1 MFFIAFCALSE
12 CERRGMDIIMKSMKR
27 LFKIFDSKTKIKY
40 FFLFFGEL
48 IGAFFDMAGIA
59 LLLPFI
65 QLIMSDDAIL
75 ENAIL
80 NYFFQ
85 VFTIPEHLKKIY
97 YFGSFLIVLFL
108 VKMAYM
114 FVLSKCRIELVNN
127 EMVVLGSRILK
138 EYINEPYTQQADQNS
153 SFVLRLLSLDINRV
167 MDAVNVI
174 FQILNLVLAGA
185 LLGIYMLLITPLTT
199 ILLVGL
205 LGTLSILYI
214 KEVSGRLK
222 TYNKELVRLQEKVI
236 QTINQTVGSSKEI
249 KILKCET
256 FFFNKYSCTEKQ
268 YTNRAKKSQILTM
281 IPKLCLESVCMIILI
296 LIIFFYMMAGKTL
309 DNIVVE
315 MTAIALVA
323 IKFLPIITQ
332 VNTSINTYITYIPS
346 IDAVFNLFNHY
357 QQDSLQIPSNTQ
369 EGLDNEESVDL
380 EKSIKFENV
389 DYKYPHSDRQVLR
402 GINLE
407 IQSKK
412 SVGLVGETGA
422 GKTTFVDIL
431 LGILKPIS
439 GTVKCGEADIYE
451 NAEAWAENVGY
462 IPQTIYLLDESIR
475 NNVAFGVSEDEINE
489 ERVWEALKQAQMDEF
504 VKGLPQKLDTEVGER
519 GARLSGGQRQRIG
532 IARALYRN
540 PEILVLDEATSALDN
555 ETEKAVMDAIESTRG
570 KVTLI
575 IIAHRLTTIHNCD
588 FIYEIK
594 DGRLLE
600 RNDLKC

>member
-1 MFFIAFCALSE
+1 
-12 CERRGMDIIMKSMKR
+12 MKSAYR

-40 FFLFFGEL
+40 IFLFFGEL

-65 QLIMSDDAIL
+65 QLIMSDDAIS
-75 ENAIL
+75 ENAVL

-85 VFTIPEHLKKIY
+85 IFTIPDHLMKIY

-114 FVLSKCRIELVNN
+114 FILSKCRIELVNN

-138 EYINEPYTQQADQNS
+138 EYINEPYTQQVNQNS

-167 MDAVNVI
+167 MDAVNMI
-174 FQILNLVLAGA
+174 FQILSSILTGA

-214 KEVSGRLK
+214 KGVSGRLK
-222 TYNKELVRLQEKVI
+222 TYNKELVKLQEKVI

-256 FFFNKYSCTEKQ
+256 FFFNKFNQTEKK
-268 YTNRAKKSQILTM
+268 YINRAKKSQILTM
-281 IPKLCLESVCMIILI
+281 VPKLCLEPICMIILI
-296 LIIFFYMMAGKTL
+296 LIIFFNMMAGQTL
-309 DNIVVE
+309 GNIVAQ

-323 IKFLPIITQ
+323 IKFLPIIIQ
-332 VNTSINTYITYIPS
+332 VNTAINTYITYIPS
-346 IDAVFNLFNHY
+346 IDVVFNLLNNHEL
-357 QQDSLQIPSNTQ
+357 DSLQTSASIQTY
-369 EGLDNEESVDL
+369 LVDEEKVDF

-389 DYKYPHSDRQVLR
+389 DYKYPYSDRQVLS
-402 GINLE
+402 GINLV

-412 SVGLVGETGA
+412 SVGLVGESGA
-422 GKTTFVDIL
+422 GKTTLVDIL
-431 LGILKPIS
+431 LGILKPIC
-439 GTVKCGEADIYE
+439 GNVKCGETDIYE
-451 NAEAWAENVGY
+451 NAEAWAKNVGY

-475 NNVAFGVSEDEINE
+475 NNVAFGVPEDEINE
-489 ERVWEALKQAQMDEF
+489 ERVWEALKQAQLDEF
-504 VKGLPQKLDTEVGER
+504 VKDLPQKLDTEVGER

-540 PEILVLDEATSALDN
+540 PKLLVLDEATSALDN
-555 ETEKAVMDAIESTRG
+555 ETEMAVMDAIECTMGRI
-570 KVTLI
+570 TLV
-575 IIAHRLTTIHNCD
+575 IIAHRLTTIRNCD
-588 FIYEIK
+588 LIYEIK
-594 DGRLLE
+594 DGKIYE
-600 RNDLKC
+600 RRDLKREEL

>member
-1 MFFIAFCALSE
+1 
-12 CERRGMDIIMKSMKR
+12 MKSAHR
-27 LFKIFDSKTKIKY
+27 LFKIFDPKTKIKY
-40 FFLFFGEL
+40 IFLFFGEL
-48 IGAFFDMAGIA
+48 IGVFFDMAGIA

-65 QLIMSDDAIL
+65 QLIMSDDAIS

-85 VFTIPEHLKKIY
+85 VFTIPDHLKKIY
-97 YFGSFLIVLFL
+97 YFGGFLIILFL

-114 FVLSKCRIELVNN
+114 FILSKCRIELVNN

-138 EYINEPYTQQADQNS
+138 EYINEPYTQQVNQNS

-167 MDAVNVI
+167 MDAVNMI
-174 FQILNLVLAGA
+174 FQILSSILTGA

-214 KEVSGRLK
+214 KGVSGRLK
-222 TYNKELVRLQEKVI
+222 TYNKELVQLQEKVI

-256 FFFNKYSCTEKQ
+256 FFFNKFNQTEKK
-268 YTNRAKKSQILTM
+268 YINRAKKSQILTM
-281 IPKLCLESVCMIILI
+281 VPKLCLEPVCMIILI
-296 LIIFFYMMAGKTL
+296 SIIFFNMMAGQTL
-309 DNIVVE
+309 GNIVAQ

-323 IKFLPIITQ
+323 IKFLPIIIQ
-332 VNTSINTYITYIPS
+332 VNTAINTYITYIPS
-346 IDAVFNLFNHY
+346 IDVVFNLLNNHEL
-357 QQDSLQIPSNTQ
+357 DSLQTSASIQTY
-369 EGLDNEESVDL
+369 LVDEEKVDF

-389 DYKYPHSDRQVLR
+389 DYKYPHSDRQVIS

-412 SVGLVGETGA
+412 SVGLVGESGA
-422 GKTTFVDIL
+422 GKTTLVDIL

-439 GTVKCGEADIYE
+439 GSVKCGEADIYE

-475 NNVAFGVSEDEINE
+475 NNVAFGVPEDEINE
-489 ERVWEALKQAQMDEF
+489 ECVWEALKQAQLDEF

-540 PEILVLDEATSALDN
+540 PKILVLDEATSALDN
-555 ETEKAVMDAIESTRG
+555 ETEKAVMDAIESTMG

-575 IIAHRLTTIHNCD
+575 IIAHRLTTIRNCD

-594 DGRLLE
+594 DGKILE
-600 RNDLKC
+600 RNDLRSYE